1 MLTWPENW
9 IPVNGKIL
17 KSEHILTKSLLILS
31 AYNTNQK
38 TSKCKK
44 KKVNNVFVYY
54 YYYFRLIYGI
64 ICDPPF
70 EEWSSCLALTQLSS
84 APWLTFTPLS
94 SLCKYTF
101 SKNSLIT
108 VLWPMNK
115 ESTMCTR
122 THTQEYYFP
131 LMKEEILSLTTTWM
145 NLEDILNYRSQ
156 TQKDKYCMN
165 SLTWGL

>member
-1 MLTWPENW
+1 MYLFEYYKTDVLPHPLYFFLNWITLEVISVLTWPENW

-44 KKVNNVFVYY
+44 KKKLNNVFLYY

-70 EEWSSCLALTQLSS
+70 EERSSCLALTQLSS

-101 SKNSLIT
+101 SKKSLIT
-108 VLWPMNK
+108 VL
-115 ESTMCTR
+115 
-122 THTQEYYFP
+122 
-131 LMKEEILSLTTTWM
+131 
-145 NLEDILNYRSQ
+145 
-156 TQKDKYCMN
+156 
-165 SLTWGL
+165 